1 MMRRIA
7 FVLISAAA
15 AVLMSATSALA
26 DSPHFIFA
34 NNIINAQTGA
44 LVTSFKDAGLGTGT
58 TSIAI
63 TLSAQ
68 ASATYQCYNKA
79 GNKPQGVPKSFGPS
93 ALATPPTPFPVSH
106 GQTTGS
112 LSLGPLGPGTFGCPS
127 GQILFLDSVTYSDT
141 IVTDASGNSADAQPD
156 PITAT
161 LHIRV

>member
-1 MMRRIA
+1 MRRIA
-7 FVLISAAA
+7 FILVTAAA
-15 AVLMSATSALA
+15 AVVMTATSALA

-34 NNIINAQTGA
+34 TNSINTSTGA

-79 GNKPQGVPKSFGPS
+79 GNKPQGVPKSFGPT

-106 GQTTGS
+106 GQTTAS
-112 LSLGPLGPGTFGCPS
+112 LSLGPLGPGTFSCPS
-127 GQILFLDSVTYSDT
+127 GQILFLDSVTYSNT
-141 IVTDASGNSADAQPD
+141 IVSDATGNSTDASPD
-156 PITAT
+156 PISAMV
-161 LHIRV
+161 HIQV